1 MQADLRSAHE
11 EGGFGGR
18 PRAVSTPPRRRS
30 DAHVL
35 TTARLPDYGGGM
47 QKGLHIRR
55 IRAD

>member
-1 MQADLRSAHE
+1 
-11 EGGFGGR
+11 
-18 PRAVSTPPRRRS
+18 
-30 DAHVL
+30 L